1 MKANGRI
8 REMEMKGGGNEGN
21 EVILENDEGHVVILG
36 IKGNGDKGKWWGR
49 EMVTMGNGNEG
60 KWIWREVVVL
70 GSNDWEINI

>member
-36 IKGNGDKGKWWGR
+36 IKGNGDKGKW
-49 EMVTMGNGNEG
+49 
-60 KWIWREVVVL
+60 
-70 GSNDWEINI
+70 